1 MALLNWIVNEK
12 KIAPHIPVIDKS
24 KREDGAFSREDR
36 KNSARHGRRRD
47 EFCAINTGV

>member
-1 MALLNWIVNEK
+1 MEPSAASPQHNACV
-12 KIAPHIPVIDKS
+12 V
-24 KREDGAFSREDR
+24 R